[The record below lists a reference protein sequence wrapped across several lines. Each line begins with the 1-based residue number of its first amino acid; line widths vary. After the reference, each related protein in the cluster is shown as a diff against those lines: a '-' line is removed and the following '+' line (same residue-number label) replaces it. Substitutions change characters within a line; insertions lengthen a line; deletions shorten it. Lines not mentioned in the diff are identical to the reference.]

1 MMKGGIISFDEYIDK
16 NINERNNNKK
26 DKGYNWYG
34 AKIAIDEFVDQNNL
48 QLLEH
53 PTGYKYIITE

>member
-1 MMKGGIISFDEYIDK
+1 MKGVIISFDEYIDK

-34 AKIAIDEFVDQNNL
+34 AKIAIDEFVD
-48 QLLEH
+48 
-53 PTGYKYIITE
+53 